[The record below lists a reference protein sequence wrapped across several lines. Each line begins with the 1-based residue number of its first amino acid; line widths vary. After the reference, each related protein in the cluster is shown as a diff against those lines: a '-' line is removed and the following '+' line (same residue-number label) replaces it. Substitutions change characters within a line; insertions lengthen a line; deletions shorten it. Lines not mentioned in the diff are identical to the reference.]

1 MLELGVQVCN
11 KIGIEEVLV
20 ACDKSNI
27 ASVSVI
33 KICGGMLKE
42 KFYSNTYGESIQMYV
57 INSLGGQ

>member
-1 MLELGVQVCN
+1 MCN

>member
-27 ASVSVI
+27 ASARVI
-33 KICGGMLKE
+33 INCGGILKE
-42 KFYSNTYGESIQMYV
+42 EFYSNKYNETIQLYV
-57 INSLGGQ
+57 IY